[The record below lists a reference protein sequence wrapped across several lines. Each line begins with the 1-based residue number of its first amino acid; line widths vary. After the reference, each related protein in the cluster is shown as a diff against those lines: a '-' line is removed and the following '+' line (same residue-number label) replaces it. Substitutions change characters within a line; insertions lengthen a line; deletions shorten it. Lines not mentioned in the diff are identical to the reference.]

1 MISMELASGSNP
13 NKKGKRTKFIHGY
26 ILSVCSRP
34 ELPQA
39 PNAYTLRAMWQEPSS
54 YQLCLNCR
62 WNDTLE
68 PGQPRPKPIPSWFYI
83 LSPRVPPRQFLSVIC
98 QRHPYDKFQNT
109 NRIDCVAL
117 RYN

>member
-83 LSPRVPPRQFLSVIC
+83 LSPRAATGTKFNQASHVFTTAGRAPRQCAPPI
-98 QRHPYDKFQNT
+98 
-109 NRIDCVAL
+109 
-117 RYN
+117 